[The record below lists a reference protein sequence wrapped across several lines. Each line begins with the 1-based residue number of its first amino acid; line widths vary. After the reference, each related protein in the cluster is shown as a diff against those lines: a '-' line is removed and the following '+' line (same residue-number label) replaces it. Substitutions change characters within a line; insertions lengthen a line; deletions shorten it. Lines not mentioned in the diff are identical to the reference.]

1 MRKHLWKNI
10 NEKKI
15 AEKMKEVFDFS
26 FFIVFLQKNQ
36 LIHEKRI
43 WKNTLVDKEKVL
55 TKNNS
60 L

>member
-1 MRKHLWKNI
+1 
-10 NEKKI
+10 
-15 AEKMKEVFDFS
+15 MKEVFDFS

-55 TKNNS
+55 TKK
-60 L
+60 

>member
-1 MRKHLWKNI
+1 MKKN
-10 NEKKI
+10 I

-36 LIHEKRI
+36 WIHEKRI

-55 TKNNS
+55 TNNNS

>member
-55 TKNNS
+55 TNNNS

>member
-1 MRKHLWKNI
+1 M
-10 NEKKI
+10 KKSI

-36 LIHEKRI
+36 LIHEKRS
-43 WKNTLVDKEKVL
+43 WKNTLVDKKVL
-55 TKNNS
+55 IKNNS

>member
-55 TKNNS
+55 TKK
-60 L
+60 